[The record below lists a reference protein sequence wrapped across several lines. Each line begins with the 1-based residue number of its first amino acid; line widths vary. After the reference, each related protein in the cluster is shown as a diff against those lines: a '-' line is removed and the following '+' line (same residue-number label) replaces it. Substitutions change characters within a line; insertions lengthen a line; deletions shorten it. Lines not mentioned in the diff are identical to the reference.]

1 MVRSVSALHRVFA
14 VHRRTGDPYAK
25 GNVIPLSKKVPPAA
39 ETPDSGLPASSSLK
53 KSVTFLEAMAIVVGM
68 IIGSGLFLKPGIVLA
83 SAGSPWMSLLAWV
96 AGGIITLASAL
107 SVAEIAA
114 AIPKAGGLYAY
125 LEELYGETV
134 GFLLGWVQA
143 VISYPASVA
152 ALAIAFASY
161 SGYFLPMNDLQQ
173 KALAVGILLFILG
186 MNVISTTYGGV
197 IQLLATAGKLV
208 PVVGIVAF
216 GLLSGS
222 QPGFAGVS
230 GLAAEAAGAAGFG
243 AAILG
248 TLWAYD
254 GWIGVTNMAGE
265 MKNPAKTLPKVILI
279 GVSFVIVVYVLFNL
293 AIFRALSFEQI
304 VSSPT
309 PGADAAEALLGSGGG
324 AFITAGI
331 IVSVLGALNGYL
343 MTAAR
348 VPQAMGER
356 GIAPFSPFLR
366 RIHPRFGTP
375 ANALIFQAA
384 LAILYIFSGT
394 FNTLTDLLVFVLWI
408 FFTAG
413 VFGVFLLRRRIPAQP
428 GRYRVPLYPLTPM
441 IGIAGGLYILGST
454 LLDSPGRSL
463 IGIGITLI
471 GLPVF
476 YYMKRN
482 RT

>member
-1 MVRSVSALHRVFA
+1 M
-14 VHRRTGDPYAK
+14 
-25 GNVIPLSKKVPPAA
+25 SKL
-39 ETPDSGLPASSSLK
+39 PDSSSATGTELR

-68 IIGSGLFLKPGIVLA
+68 IIGSGIFLKPGIVLA
-83 SAGSPWMSLLAWV
+83 DAGSFGLSILAWG

-114 AIPKAGGLYAY
+114 TIPRAGGLYAY
-125 LEELYGETV
+125 LEDLYGEAV

-161 SGYFLPMNDLQQ
+161 SGYFLPMNGWQQ
-173 KALAVGILLFILG
+173 KLLAIGILLFILL
-186 MNVISTTYGGV
+186 MNVISTKYGGI
-197 IQLLATAGKLV
+197 IQLLATAGKLI

-230 GLAAEAAGAAGFG
+230 GLATGAAAGFG

-293 AIFRALSFEQI
+293 AIFRSLSFEQI

-309 PGADAAEALLGSGGG
+309 PGADAAQALLGSGGG

-356 GIAPFSPFLR
+356 GIVPFSGFLR

-384 LAILYIFSGT
+384 LAIVYIFSGT

-413 VFGVFLLRRRIPAQP
+413 VFGVFVLRRTVGTEP
-428 GRYRVPLYPLTPM
+428 GRYRVPLYPITP
-441 IGIAGGLYILGST
+441 IVGIAGGLYILVST
-454 LLDSPGRSL
+454 LMDSPVRSL

-476 YYMKRN
+476 YWMKR
-482 RT
+482 RTRS